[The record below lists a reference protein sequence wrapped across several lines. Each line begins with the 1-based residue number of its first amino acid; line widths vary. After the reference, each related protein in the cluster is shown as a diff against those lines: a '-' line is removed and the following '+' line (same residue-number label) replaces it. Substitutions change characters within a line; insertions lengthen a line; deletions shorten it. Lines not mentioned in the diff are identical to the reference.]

1 MRKSSARDTTADR
14 GLTGKVQRNWPGPS
28 GKKNG
33 GGERLSS
40 LRLRGGLQPV
50 ADARLEPA
58 NETGDGEQ
66 PAEHH
71 QADGAEVQQVQRLD
85 VFRPTQ
91 GRISLQLDRRD
102 LDLGKRTC
110 VDIQTAHESGETDG
124 FGEHVGDL
132 SKHAP
137 VPVYHEDDRE

>member
-58 NETGDGEQ
+58 YETGDGEQ

-71 QADGAEVQQVQRLD
+71 QTDGAEVQQVQRLD
-85 VFRPTQ
+85 VLRCTQ
-91 GRISLQLDRRD
+91 GRINLPLDCCD
-102 LDLGKRTC
+102 LNLGKRTR
-110 VDIQTAHESGETDG
+110 VDIQAAHERGEADR
-124 FGEHVGDL
+124 FG
-132 SKHAP
+132 
-137 VPVYHEDDRE
+137 